1 MESIL
6 LEDNPHWVNS
16 AVYDT
21 FVTREALNKALS
33 FLKTKEILAIIGA
46 RRVGKSTLA
55 KLMIK
60 ELLKSVEA
68 KNIFFINLEK
78 PAFIPYKNDAIYLE
92 KIYEEYLKLANPN
105 LNEKIFFFID
115 EIQIFQ
121 NWEVFVK
128 SKYENSNIK
137 FIITG
142 SNSSLLTSNYATLL
156 TGRVLKLKLHSFTFK
171 EFLTFKNIDYSSNI
185 AITKNKIAIK
195 KAQDE
200 YMKWGGYYSV
210 IANDNIDVKKEIL
223 KNIAEDIILKDIVP
237 RYKIKNSSEIK
248 DLFYYVVSNVTS
260 IINYTGLAKKLNID
274 AKSVKEY
281 IAYFEDN
288 FLVSLVV
295 KHHNKLSE
303 SIKSAKKLYLN
314 DNGFLNLGI
323 SGERNMGVSLE
334 NLVFT
339 TLNLNDEPIYYLRE
353 NKEVDFLYK
362 NILIQVAY
370 EIENEKT
377 KQRELSAFE
386 EFQSADEKRCLLI
399 TKDTN
404 TSINNI
410 EVVDFSKFVLQ
421 KYLYF
426 NDTSQNS

>member
-6 LEDNPHWVNS
+6 LEDNQHWINS

-21 FVTREALNKALS
+21 FIKREALDKALS
-33 FLKTKEILAIIGA
+33 FLNAKEILAIIGA

-78 PAFIPYKNDAIYLE
+78 PAFIPYKNDATYLE

-105 LNEKIFFFID
+105 LDKKIYFFID

-156 TGRVLKLKLHSFTFK
+156 TGRVLKLKLYSFSFK
-171 EFLTFKNIDYSSNI
+171 EFLAFKNIDYSSNM
-185 AITKNKIAIK
+185 AITKNKIMIK

-210 IANDNIDVKKEIL
+210 ISNDNIDVKKEIL

-260 IINYTGLAKKLNID
+260 IINYTSLAKKLNID

-281 IAYFEDN
+281 ISYFEDN
-288 FLVSLVV
+288 FLVSLVA

-303 SIKSAKKLYLN
+303 SIKSAKKLYLC

-323 SGERNMGVSLE
+323 SGERNMGASLE

-370 EIENEKT
+370 DIENEKT
-377 KQRELSAFE
+377 KQREISAFD
-386 EFQSADEKRCLLI
+386 EFKIKEKTRCLLI

-410 EVVDFSKFVLQ
+410 EIIDYSKFVLQ

-426 NDTSQNS
+426 NNPS